1 MPAREKAITYL
12 IDKAIIVGKIAIM
25 KKDRINAEEVYMI
38 IDLSLAIIF

>member
-25 KKDRINAEEVYMI
+25 KKDRINAEVYMI